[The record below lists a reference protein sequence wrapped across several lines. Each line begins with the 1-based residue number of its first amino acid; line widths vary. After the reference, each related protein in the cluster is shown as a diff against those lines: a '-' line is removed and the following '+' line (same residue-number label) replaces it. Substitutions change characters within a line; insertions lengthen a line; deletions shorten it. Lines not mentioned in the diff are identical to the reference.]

1 MSVEADIEKA
11 IEALV
16 NAASSGFEY
25 PLNVV
30 ASCTE
35 SDNPERDVAYPC
47 VVIACSPFVN
57 DTPRSPLGYC
67 ALSVVCMTDQ
77 NDDKR
82 GVVVDQ
88 MCAFTFP
95 VIDKDLIGLTV
106 YSPWLLC
113 GINDTGPSEINVDED
128 ANLNIR
134 GREFQIALADMT
146 SALTTT
152 TTTTGG

>member
-1 MSVEADIEKA
+1 MSVESDIEKA

-16 NAASSGFEY
+16 NAAASGFEY
-25 PLNVV
+25 PLNIVTT
-30 ASCTE
+30 CTE
-35 SDNPERDVAYPC
+35 TDNPERDVAYPC
-47 VVIACSPFVN
+47 VVIACTPFTN

-67 ALSVVCMTDQ
+67 TLTISCMTDQ

-82 GVVVDQ
+82 GVVLDQ
-88 MCAFTFP
+88 VCAIAFP
-95 VIDKDLIGLTV
+95 VIDKDLIGPSV

-113 GINDTGPSEINVDED
+113 GINDTGPSEVNVDED
-128 ANLNIR
+128 TNVQIR
-134 GREFQIALADMT
+134 TREFQIALANMM